1 MNNISVKNIFGI
13 FTGVIKT
20 NPKKFLVMSII
31 SLLFGILILKD
42 GMNPINIIAYSILGV
57 AFFLSELVIV
67 VEATNMYYKNR
78 KPLNFEKISGILEK
92 KLKKALI
99 LFASKSFLIILVLIL
114 MCMPMAIVVAF
125 LGPSLSGIK
134 LFFYLMLFSIFIIP
148 VIILEIFIGYSLQFY
163 LLNGNNLNNSYSNS
177 RFLHKIDK
185 KLNFSIG
192 MKLYSFYYY
201 MIFLSFVFAKVT
213 LILGALFF
221 TFNYMFYIV
230 ASTVVYFELIKG
242 NEELFDENNSDM
254 WEEDF

>member
-1 MNNISVKNIFGI
+1 
-13 FTGVIKT
+13 
-20 NPKKFLVMSII
+20 
-31 SLLFGILILKD
+31 
-42 GMNPINIIAYSILGV
+42 
-57 AFFLSELVIV
+57 
-67 VEATNMYYKNR
+67 
-78 KPLNFEKISGILEK
+78 
-92 KLKKALI
+92 
-99 LFASKSFLIILVLIL
+99 

-134 LFFYLMLFSIFIIP
+134 LFFYLMLFSIFTIP

-177 RFLHKIDK
+177 RFLHKIDR

-201 MIFLSFVFAKVT
+201 MIFLSFVFANIT

-230 ASTVVYFELIKG
+230 ASTVIYFELIKG